1 MEMKKIEHIAHR
13 QAGFTLLEMVV
24 SIAIVALVA
33 TVLSQV
39 FISTL
44 RTNTKTEILKDMKQ
58 NGELALENMVR
69 MIQNAQDITST
80 CESTG
85 TSSQTITLLNPDGKE
100 TSLGCIVD
108 ATITRLASTSAEGT
122 EYLTSSNVTAGG
134 TTCAGSSIEFL
145 CKGGAGVA
153 PSVTIS
159 FQLAQSGTAVGVF
172 EQSSESFQTSANM
185 RNIFKE

>member
-1 MEMKKIEHIAHR
+1 MKKTDTQNNR
-13 QAGFTLLEMVV
+13 QTGFTLLEMVV
-24 SIAIVALVA
+24 SVAIVALMA

-80 CESTG
+80 CESVG
-85 TSSQTITLLNPDGKE
+85 TSSRSITILNPDGKE
-100 TSLGCIVD
+100 TNIGCFVD
-108 ATITRLASTSAEGT
+108 GSITRLASTSAEGT

-134 TTCAGSSIEFL
+134 TTCEASSVIFL
-145 CKGGAGVA
+145 CKGGAGVS
-153 PSVTIS
+153 PSITIS

>member
-1 MEMKKIEHIAHR
+1 MKKTDISLSR

-85 TSSQTITLLNPDGKE
+85 TSSQSITILNPDGKE
-100 TSLGCIVD
+100 TSLGCLVD
-108 ATITRLASTSAEGT
+108 GTITRLASTSAEGT

-134 TTCAGSSIEFL
+134 TTCPASSIVFV
-145 CKGGAGVA
+145 CKGGAGVS
-153 PSVTIS
+153 PSITIS
-159 FQLAQSGTAVGVF
+159 FQLAQSGTAIGVF
-172 EQSSESFQTSANM
+172 EQSSEAFQTSANM
-185 RNIFKE
+185 RNIFQE